1 MGRRILH
8 NTPESTLSLKA
19 DKEGR
24 IVDPILTGRFEN
36 DNLRGVEDS
45 RYKVMKVKRLQPLF
59 WAIFSLAIGMS
70 AGGLQSDALREWYP
84 TLNKPE
90 LTPPDWVFPIAW
102 TLLYILMGLSIGLV
116 RISGRPGYKAVTGIF
131 LVQLALNFF
140 WSVAFFYLR
149 RPTAGLGIIT
159 LLIPLLLLYVKQSL
173 PLSKIGAYL
182 FIPYILWVGF
192 AWYLNFFIVLH
203 N

>member
-1 MGRRILH
+1 MQWGAVLFVCAGKDSFIECGQGKTYLKRYSSLGGQRTPAFAGGRL
-8 NTPESTLSLKA
+8 
-19 DKEGR
+19 
-24 IVDPILTGRFEN
+24 
-36 DNLRGVEDS
+36 S
-45 RYKVMKVKRLQPLF
+45 RYKPMKRFQPLL
-59 WAIFSLAIGMS
+59 WALFSLAVGMS

-84 TLNKPE
+84 TLNKPA

-116 RISGRPGYKAVTGIF
+116 RISGRPGYKAVTGLF

-140 WSVAFFYLR
+140 WSVVFFYLR
-149 RPTAGLGIIT
+149 RPAAGLGILS
-159 LLIPLLLLYVKQSL
+159 LLLVLLLLYVKQSL

-182 FIPYILWVGF
+182 FIPYILWSGF
-192 AWYLNFFIVLH
+192 AWYLNLFIVLH